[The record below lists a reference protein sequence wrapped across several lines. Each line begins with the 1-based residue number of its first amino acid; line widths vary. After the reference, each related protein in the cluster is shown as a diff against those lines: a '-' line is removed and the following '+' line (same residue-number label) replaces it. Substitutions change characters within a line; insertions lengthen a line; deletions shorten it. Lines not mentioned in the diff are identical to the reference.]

1 MLALWL
7 SDLPAMQTVSEMRPQ
22 SPISKLLTRFELSNQ
37 AGFCIISRI
46 IQLLR
51 KFMESIDSINRF
63 ASNTWNWGLS
73 ENMAP
78 PNPMEHL
85 LAHHFPNMKIAI
97 SLGYPLCSNPMP
109 GTFEITAPLARHLRA
124 SGSGQ
129 RALAPFRPGHG
140 SCSLPAPMENLNV
153 RRVRKI

>member
-1 MLALWL
+1 MTLKGNFFASAFWSCFFRATFLRWQSKLAVKSGHKPFIFLKNRQCMAKAIEMLALWL

-63 ASNTWNWGLS
+63 ASNT
-73 ENMAP
+73 
-78 PNPMEHL
+78 
-85 LAHHFPNMKIAI
+85 
-97 SLGYPLCSNPMP
+97 
-109 GTFEITAPLARHLRA
+109 
-124 SGSGQ
+124 
-129 RALAPFRPGHG
+129 
-140 SCSLPAPMENLNV
+140 
-153 RRVRKI
+153 

>member
-1 MLALWL
+1 MAKAIEMLALWL

-51 KFMESIDSINRF
+51 KFMEPIDSVNRF
-63 ASNTWNWGLS
+63 ASSTWNWGLS

-85 LAHHFPNMKIAI
+85 LAHHFPNMFFFLPFHWAIPSVPTCHLWNHDASRSASSRFRIWAKSSRSFSSWERAAAACQHRWKI
-97 SLGYPLCSNPMP
+97 
-109 GTFEITAPLARHLRA
+109 
-124 SGSGQ
+124 
-129 RALAPFRPGHG
+129 
-140 SCSLPAPMENLNV
+140 
-153 RRVRKI
+153 